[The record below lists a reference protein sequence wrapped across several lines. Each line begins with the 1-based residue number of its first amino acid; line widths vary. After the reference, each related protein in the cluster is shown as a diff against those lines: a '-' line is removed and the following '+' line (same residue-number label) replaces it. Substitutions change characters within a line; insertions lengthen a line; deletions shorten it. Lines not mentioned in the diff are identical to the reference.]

1 MTATLQRYKP
11 LERNQSA
18 HRCTRTEFQC
28 GSGQCIPRTYVCDHE
43 IDCEDGSDEHSCR
56 TVTSSFWV
64 MLLGMLLSLHFRP
77 LLTYYSFQIKVTS
90 GRGSQNII

>member
-1 MTATLQRYKP
+1 MKLSGYSEIEIVFSFP
-11 LERNQSA
+11 FSPCVPA

-64 MLLGMLLSLHFRP
+64 MLLGMLLSLYFPPYQR
-77 LLTYYSFQIKVTS
+77 
-90 GRGSQNII
+90 IILFK